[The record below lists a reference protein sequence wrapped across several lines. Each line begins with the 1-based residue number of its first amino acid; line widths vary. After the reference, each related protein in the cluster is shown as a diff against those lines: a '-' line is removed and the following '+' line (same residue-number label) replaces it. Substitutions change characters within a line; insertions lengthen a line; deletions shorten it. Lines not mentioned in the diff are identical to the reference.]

1 MRRHRISLKHTG
13 EALGNLRSVRYNNQ
27 NAERPEPGSND
38 QVNPTTPRRSITGPS
53 VLRPVSFAALLL
65 LAWHVA
71 IKFQNA
77 PILPG
82 PLAVGSALL
91 ELARRGLLL
100 KYVVASLFR
109 VTWGFLAAALLG
121 IPIGLCIGWYR
132 RAELAFNPWIQ
143 ILRPISPLAWIPI
156 AILWF
161 GVGDLTAIFLI
172 FLASFLPLTVTAM
185 NAVTVIPDVYS
196 NVGRNFG
203 LRRGQI
209 VYRVLYPAVLPQLV
223 IGLRITLGVAWM
235 VVVAA
240 EMIAV
245 NSGLGFMIVDARN
258 AGNRYDLVV
267 AGMVVIGAIGLLLD
281 IGIRSFERMPS
292 ISWGFSDD

>member
-1 MRRHRISLKHTG
+1 MIDGSPRATSRPPG
-13 EALGNLRSVRYNNQ
+13 AASVGRL
-27 NAERPEPGSND
+27 
-38 QVNPTTPRRSITGPS
+38 
-53 VLRPVSFAALLL
+53 LRPVSFVALLL
-65 LAWHVA
+65 VAWHFA
-71 IKFQNA
+71 IKFQRA

-82 PLAVGSALL
+82 PLAVGAGIL

-100 KYVVASLFR
+100 KYIVASLFR

-121 IPIGLCIGWYR
+121 IPIGLSLGWYR
-132 RAELAFNPWIQ
+132 RAELAFNPIIQ

-161 GVGDLTAIFLI
+161 GVGDFTAIVLI
-172 FLASFLPLTVTAM
+172 FIASFLPLTVTAM
-185 NAVTVIPDVYS
+185 NAVAVIPDVYA

-203 LRRGQI
+203 LRRTELL
-209 VYRVLYPAVLPQLV
+209 YRVLYPAVVPQLV
-223 IGLRITLGVAWM
+223 IGLRITLGIAWM

-267 AGMVVIGAIGLLLD
+267 AGMVMIGVIGLLLD
-281 IGIRSFERMPS
+281 VGIRSLERVPS
-292 ISWGFSDD
+292 ISWGYSDD